1 MDPPALVDDIAGGVA
16 SNPKHTPDGA
26 LPTGTRTRRIRI
38 AGVLKAMTL
47 RAPSIHLF
55 SIRSHAR
62 LLSIPLGFALM
73 FLPGLRAQ
81 QDTNA
86 APATQTQAQAPSGES
101 QDVDPLKRE
110 RSDKE
115 KFAAKKALRQELK
128 GAYKTWLNQDVVW
141 IISDEEA
148 RSFKSLSND
157 EERDAFIEQ
166 FWLRR
171 NPNPDSPENEFRE
184 EHYRRIAYA
193 NEHFAAGKPGW
204 KTDRGHI
211 YISFGKPDS
220 IEAHPSGGSYQ
231 RPMDEG
237 GGETSTFPFEVWTY
251 RYLEGIGENVEIEF
265 VDTCQCGDYHF
276 TIDRGEKD
284 ALQHVPGAGQT
295 QWEEMGMAKKADR
308 FKGGF
313 ENLGTGPLSSSQASK
328 EFDRIELASK
338 LFAPPAVKFTDLE
351 NFISEHK
358 VLNGPPFPFDVRT
371 DFIKV
376 TENTVLVPVTLQL
389 KNRDITFVTKDGV
402 AKGYV
407 EILGKVTTLTH
418 KTVQTFEDTVEV
430 EQPAELLEKSLD
442 RKSVYWK
449 AVPLLP
455 GLYRLDIAI
464 KDVNNKDHVGLYG
477 RSLEVPTY
485 HDEKLATSSLI
496 LADEM
501 NTVSSREIGA
511 GNCVIG
517 NTHICPRV
525 TPNAATP
532 VNFKRNQELN
542 FWMQVYNL
550 TINEAT
556 KSNEATVTYEIIDSA
571 TNTVVFEKQLESKD
585 LGAHS
590 DQLTVEKSLPM
601 AGMQPGKYKVMIKVN
616 DTISKQEIAQSAP
629 FVVE

>member
-1 MDPPALVDDIAGGVA
+1 
-16 SNPKHTPDGA
+16 
-26 LPTGTRTRRIRI
+26 
-38 AGVLKAMTL
+38 MTL
-47 RAPSIHLF
+47 NSRSYLF
-55 SIRSHAR
+55 IA
-62 LLSIPLGFALM
+62 LGCGLVM
-73 FLPGLRAQ
+73 TPPIGLRAQ
-81 QDTNA
+81 GATP
-86 APATQTQAQAPSGES
+86 PAQQAQPAAGQNQAQGQGQPQEP
-101 QDVDPLKRE
+101 DPLKRE

-115 KFAAKKALRQELK
+115 KFAAQKAVRQELK
-128 GAYKTWLNQDVVW
+128 GAYKTWLTQDVVW
-141 IISDEEA
+141 IITDEESRA
-148 RSFKSLSND
+148 FKQLSND

-171 NPNPDSPENEFRE
+171 NPAPDSPENEFRE

-220 IEAHPSGGSYQ
+220 IDAHPSGGNYQ

-237 GGETSTFPFEVWTY
+237 GGETSTFPFETWHY
-251 RYLEGIGENVEIEF
+251 RYLEGVGDNIDLEF
-265 VDTCQCGDYHF
+265 VDTCQCGDFHF

-284 ALQHVPGAGQT
+284 ALSKVPGAGLT
-295 QWEEMGMAKKADR
+295 QFEEMGQAKKADR

-313 ENLGTGPLSSSQASK
+313 ETLGAGPMSSGQSSK
-328 EFDRIELASK
+328 EFDRIELAAK
-338 LFAPPAVKFTDLE
+338 IFAPPPIKFSDLD

-358 VLNGPPFPFDVRT
+358 LLTGPVFPFDVRT
-371 DFIKV
+371 DFVKV
-376 TENTVLVPVTLQL
+376 TDSTVLVPITVQL

-402 AKGYV
+402 SKGFV
-407 EILGKVTTLTH
+407 NILIKVTTLTH
-418 KTVQTFEDTVEV
+418 KTVQSDESTVQV
-430 EQPAELLEKSLD
+430 EEPAELLQKAQD

-449 AVPLLP
+449 ALPLLP

-464 KDVNNKDHVGLYG
+464 KDVNNADHVGLYG
-477 RSLEVPTY
+477 TSLEVPTF

-511 GNCVIG
+511 GSCVIG

-525 TPNAATP
+525 TANRATP
-532 VNFKRNQELN
+532 VNFKRSQQLN

-550 TINEAT
+550 GIDETT
-556 KSNEATVTYEIIDSA
+556 KSNQATVVYQIIDTA
-571 TNTVVFEKQLESKD
+571 TNVVVFEKQLESKD

-590 DQLTVEKSLPM
+590 DQLTVEKTLPM
-601 AGMQPGKYKVMIKVN
+601 AGLQPGKYKVTIKIN